1 MALNKVH
8 LFSHN
13 DLDGFSP
20 AILGMLAFPEDKF
33 EYSCVSIGR
42 IDQIITEFLETNK
55 ETGIDLYITDI
66 SVNEE
71 VAKMLQK
78 RVQKGQKVVLIDHHA
93 SAIPL
98 GEKYKWAHVQPV
110 YEDGMKTAAT
120 SLFYDYLVEQTYL
133 KKTPI
138 LDEYVELVRQFDTW
152 DWFAN
157 QNEKAK
163 QLNHLFY
170 LISRDEFQQAVLPV
184 LQSEEGAFQF
194 SERHQTLLEVEEK
207 KIEKYIR
214 EKQKQM
220 MKASLTIGGK
230 EWKAGIVFA
239 ENYQSE
245 LGNALCLEDEEIDF
259 SAMVDMGRRK
269 IGFRTVKE
277 NLSLIDVVSPL
288 GGGGHPKAAGC
299 SLTKETFELFVQS
312 HLFQEDGRS

>member
-1 MALNKVH
+1 MNKVH

-20 AILGMLAFPEDKF
+20 AILGKMAFPEDKF

-42 IDQIITEFLETNK
+42 IDQVISEFLEAHK
-55 ETGIDLYITDI
+55 EKGIDLYITDI
-66 SVNEE
+66 SVNED
-71 VAKMLQK
+71 VAKLLQK
-78 RVQKGQKVVLIDHHA
+78 RVKRGQKVVLIDHHA

-98 GEKYKWAHVQPV
+98 GEKYEWAHIQTE
-110 YEDGMKTAAT
+110 YESGTKTAAT
-120 SLFYDYLVEQTYL
+120 SLFYDYLVEQKL
-133 KKTPI
+133 LEKTPI
-138 LDEYVELVRQFDTW
+138 LDDYVELVRQFDTW

-170 LISRDEFQQAVLPV
+170 LISRDEFQGAVLTV
-184 LQSEEGAFQF
+184 LQSNEPSFQF
-194 SERHQTLLEVEEK
+194 SERHQTLLRVEEK

-220 MKASLTIGGK
+220 MKASLTIGGR

-245 LGNALCLEDEEIDF
+245 LGNALCLEDKEIDF
-259 SAMVDMGRRK
+259 SAMVDMGRQK
-269 IGFRTVKE
+269 IGFRTVKDD
-277 NLSLIDVVSPL
+277 LSLIDVVSPL

-299 SLTKETFELFVQS
+299 SLTKETYELFVQS
-312 HLFQEDGRS
+312 QLFQDDGRS

>member
-1 MALNKVH
+1 MA
-8 LFSHN
+8 F
-13 DLDGFSP
+13 G
-20 AILGMLAFPEDKF
+20 EEKF
-33 EYSCVSIGR
+33 QYSCVGIAR
-42 IDQIITEFLETNK
+42 IDQVIAEFLEANK
-55 ETGIDLYITDI
+55 DKGIDLYITDI

-71 VAKMLQK
+71 VARMLQK

-93 SAIPL
+93 SALAL
-98 GEKYKWAHVQPV
+98 GEKYKWAHVQPA
-110 YEDGMKTAAT
+110 YEDGTKTAAT
-120 SLFYDYLVEQTYL
+120 TLFYDYLIEQGYL
-133 KKTPI
+133 KKTAI

-157 QNEKAK
+157 ENEKAK

-170 LISRDEFQQAVLPV
+170 LISRHEFEEAVLPV
-184 LQSEEGAFQF
+184 LQSEEGSFAF
-194 SERHQTLLEVEEK
+194 SERHETLLEAEEK

-220 MKASLTIGGK
+220 MKAVLSIGGK

-259 SAMVDMGRRK
+259 SAMVDMGRKK
-269 IGFRTVKE
+269 IGFRTTKDE
-277 NLSLIDVVSPL
+277 LSLIDVVSPL

-299 SLTKETFELFVQS
+299 SLTKETFDLFVQS
-312 HLFQEDGRS
+312 QLFQGE